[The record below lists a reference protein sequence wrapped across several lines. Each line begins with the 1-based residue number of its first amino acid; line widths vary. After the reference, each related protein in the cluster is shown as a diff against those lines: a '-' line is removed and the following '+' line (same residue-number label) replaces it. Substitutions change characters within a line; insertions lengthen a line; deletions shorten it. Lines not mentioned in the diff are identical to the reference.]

1 MSSQRA
7 GTPLFL
13 EPQNSLH
20 PATPQDS
27 TARRKAA
34 EKEKRREELTA
45 PSAAPGDVSELLA
58 GHWKGGIRNREYRAR
73 GGGADAFSY
82 RGLPLRVHI
91 HQCTPAMR
99 PVHLLLGSQLG
110 PQP

>member
-1 MSSQRA
+1 MSSQRT
-7 GTPLFL
+7 GTPLVL

-27 TARRKAA
+27 TARREAA

-45 PSAAPGDVSELLA
+45 PSAAPGDVSKLLA

-73 GGGADAFSY
+73 EAVRTLFLTAVCPSGCTSTN
-82 RGLPLRVHI
+82 VHQLCVPFI
-91 HQCTPAMR
+91 FCW
-99 PVHLLLGSQLG
+99 GSS
-110 PQP
+110 